1 MKASWRWDRTTGQA
15 KSIINGYSDP
25 VSTVVFSPDGS
36 KSASG
41 SGDRTVRVW
50 DVVTGQA
57 ESMFEGHSGLVST
70 VVFSPDGSKLD
81 SSQQETTDRSKSHS
95 FYPVDVFLPHN
106 HRPG

>member
-1 MKASWRWDRTTGQA
+1 MLDDHSG
-15 KSIINGYSDP
+15 P

-57 ESMFEGHSGLVST
+57 ESTLDDHSGPVYT
-70 VVFSPDGSKLD
+70 VVFSPDGNKLN
-81 SSQQETTDRSKSHS
+81 SGQQGTADRPKSRPFCS
-95 FYPVDVFLPHN
+95 VDESN
-106 HRPG
+106 HWVT